1 MYQSLLERVN
11 RLHPV
16 LINHVSE
23 EQARMQII
31 DDMANVN
38 EQWQR
43 LIQGLQTLQA
53 R

>member
-16 LINHVSE
+16 LMNHVSD
-23 EQARMQII
+23 EQAKKQII
-31 DDMANVN
+31 DDMTTVN

-43 LIQGLQTLQA
+43 LIQGLHTLQQ